1 MSLTQKELEEYWV
14 KRERGDELQKMT
26 LTHCCSECGNPLITP
41 YDREKKEVILCCGT
55 DRNHKGFTR
64 LKGYRQSWRE
74 GQAIPLIIANKI
86 EQKERREA
94 RQKYAGKEVR

>member
-14 KRERGDELQKMT
+14 KRERRDELQRMT

-41 YDREKKEVILCCGT
+41 YDSARKEVILCCGT
-55 DRNHKGFTR
+55 DRNHKGFIR

-74 GQAIPLIIANKI
+74 GQAVPIEIAQNLIK
-86 EQKERREA
+86 KERRKG
-94 RQKYAGKEVR
+94 RR